1 MHLAAAAVVLAP
13 ALALGSFLTVV
24 ATRVPARRSIV
35 RPPSSCDS
43 CEMQIL
49 RRDNVP
55 LLSYALLRGRCRH
68 CRARITPLTPAV
80 ELVTATLIA
89 ACFALLGVTAWAALA
104 SSLCAVLVVLAAI
117 GLGATG
123 SRRFF

>member
-1 MHLAAAAVVLAP
+1 MHLAAAAFVYAP

-43 CEMQIL
+43 CGTEIL

-68 CRARITPLTPAV
+68 CQARISPLTPAV
-80 ELVTATLIA
+80 ELATVASIA

-104 SSLCAVLVVLAAI
+104 SAVCAVLVVLAAI

>member
-1 MHLAAAAVVLAP
+1 MNLAAAALVLAP

-24 ATRVPARRSIV
+24 VARAPARRSIV

-43 CEMQIL
+43 CGVEIL

-68 CRARITPLTPAV
+68 CRARISPLYPAV
-80 ELVTATLIA
+80 ELVTAALVA
-89 ACFALLGVTAWAALA
+89 ACFAVLGVTAWAALTSA
-104 SSLCAVLVVLAAI
+104 LGAVGVVLVAS
-117 GLGATG
+117 G
-123 SRRFF
+123 SRRCS